1 MLGDVQDKV
10 QCRGCGAQHFAYEA
24 KCPRT
29 GRAILDGPVG
39 TVMGHYRVGRLI
51 GIGGFGTVHE
61 AEDTRSGNL
70 VALKILHRTLVGNPQ
85 IVERFAREAET
96 TMRAGNPHIVRVLD
110 ASFGMDNAY
119 VALELLRGETLGS
132 ALRHGPMPEARAVD
146 IAIQIL
152 DGLAVAHD
160 VGVIHRDIKPGN
172 IFLTDSELGPRTVV
186 KILDFGIGRMLADEN
201 DQRLTRTGM
210 QLGTP
215 HFTAPEQVLD
225 AKRANERADLYA
237 VAATLF
243 MMLTGERPYGNIA
256 PAEWLL
262 AVHDKK
268 PVRRVNTLIEPVSE
282 ALTEVVARGLAI
294 DPEERFSSAHAF
306 SRALL
311 DSTPDAPSRTRA
323 IETIDRASTQLPAP
337 PLHATAAPFVGIDL
351 ERAAAKTQ
359 ALATMDPPQGVE
371 PAATPAP
378 AYSPPQAPPRLDA
391 VAMPPPVPSP
401 ATHAPP
407 FYAPPAYPTANAQR
421 PAGRSMSTLVIV
433 AIVAVLFLAL
443 LFFGAIAVVGTYW
456 WMQRRSND
464 TSDTSSPSSDPPRSP
479 SLVPFGVSNSVA
491 RCVTENDGLRA
502 CTELE
507 SPNARCT
514 AGSTPVAACPAPEGN
529 RLTCTMR
536 FGSTRISTRY
546 DRFSPAMEPT
556 LRQSCAE
563 THGVL
568 E

>member
-1 MLGDVQDKV
+1 MLGHVQDKV

-24 KCPRT
+24 TCPRT

-51 GIGGFGTVHE
+51 GVGGFGTVHE
-61 AEDTRSGNL
+61 AEDTRNGNL
-70 VALKILHRTLVGNPQ
+70 VALKLLHRTLVGDPQ
-85 IVERFAREAET
+85 IIERFAREAET
-96 TMRAGNPHIVRVLD
+96 TMKAGNPHIVRVLD

-132 ALRHGPMPEARAVD
+132 ALRAGPMSEARAVD

-172 IFLTDSELGPRTVV
+172 IFLSDSELGPRTVV
-186 KILDFGIGRMLADEN
+186 KILDFGIGRMLADET

-215 HFTAPEQVLD
+215 HFTAPEQVMD
-225 AKRANERADLYA
+225 AKRATERADLYS

-268 PVRRVNTLIEPVSE
+268 PVRRVNTLVEPVSAE
-282 ALTEVVARGLAI
+282 LVEVVARGLSI
-294 DPEERFSSAHAF
+294 DPNDRFPSARSFA
-306 SRALL
+306 RALL
-311 DSTPDAPSRTRA
+311 DSTPDAPAHTRA
-323 IETIDRASTQLPAP
+323 IETIDRASTRVPAAPIPAP
-337 PLHATAAPFVGIDL
+337 PEHDL
-351 ERAAAKTQ
+351 ERAAATTQ
-359 ALATMDPPQGVE
+359 ALAAIDPPAAFAGPV
-371 PAATPAP
+371 ATPAE
-378 AYSPPQAPPRLDA
+378 ASPPAPPRDA
-391 VAMPPPVPSP
+391 
-401 ATHAPP
+401 APP
-407 FYAPPAYPTANAQR
+407 QPTFAHPQNAPNYYAGEQP
-421 PAGRSMSTLVIV
+421 
-433 AIVAVLFLAL
+433 VAVPAPARAWALPLTAVVLAGAFFVMLAL
-443 LFFGAIAVVGTYW
+443 GALAIGAYIIWSKRFAHDDGASTN
-456 WMQRRSND
+456 S
-464 TSDTSSPSSDPPRSP
+464 TP
-479 SLVPFGVSNSVA
+479 LVPTPPSVTPFSATMRTA
-491 RCVTENDGLRA
+491 RCVTENEGLRV

-507 SPNARCT
+507 SPSASCT
-514 AGSTPVAACPAPEGN
+514 PGSTAVAACPMPVGQK
-529 RLTCTMR
+529 LTCTIR

-546 DRFSPAMEPT
+546 DRFAPSMEAT

-563 THGVL
+563 TRGVI